1 MHLQQLG
8 QQKRNKQLFNGIV
21 IVIHYFRKHPVIY
34 ETVKFKYDFIYDFK
48 YDLFFLFNHQFKLY
62 GSHFFEAF

>member
-1 MHLQQLG
+1 MHLQLLG

-34 ETVKFKYDFIYDFK
+34 ETVKFKYEFK
-48 YDLFFLFNHQFKLY
+48 YDLFFLFNLQFKLY